1 MLLPGHL
8 GETAQEENRQGWRG
22 ITLRRIKRVAGGT
35 GGQLGTGIGQIP
47 FPAGLESGL
56 RD

>member
-35 GGQLGTGIGQIP
+35 GGQLGTGIDQIP